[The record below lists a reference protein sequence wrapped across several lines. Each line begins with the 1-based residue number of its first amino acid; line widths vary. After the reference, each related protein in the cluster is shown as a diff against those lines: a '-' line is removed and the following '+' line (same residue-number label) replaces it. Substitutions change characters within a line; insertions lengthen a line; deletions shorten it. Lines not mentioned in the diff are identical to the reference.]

1 MATEFFADLVG
12 QDRAIALLSQAVRRD
27 RVAPAYLFAGPDGV
41 GRRRAARCFAT
52 LLFAPSGCEAPPPG
66 LAQRLA
72 AGNHPDLLWVEPTY
86 LDRGKLLTVSEAREA
101 GFRRQG
107 GPQIRLEQ
115 VREIGR
121 FLGRLPLEAPRSLV
135 ILDGAETMA
144 EGAANGLL
152 KTLEEP
158 GQASLILLAPSPDAL
173 LPTLVSRCARIPFR
187 RLSGAELA
195 TVLERTG
202 HGELAQRP
210 ELLAIA
216 QGSPGSAIAQGEI
229 LASVPADLLDQLQM
243 PPRSPRAALTLAKR
257 IDHDLDGDQQLWLTG
272 YLQQRYWHQTGGH
285 FDAIAAARLLETA
298 RQHLRNYVQPR
309 LVWEITCLRL
319 ARLLAA

>member
-1 MATEFFADLVG
+1 MTTDFFADLVG

-41 GRRRAARCFAT
+41 GRRLAARCFAT
-52 LLFAPSGCEAPPPG
+52 LLFAPPTSDAPPPD
-66 LAQRLA
+66 LVHRIA

-86 LDRGKLLTVSEAREA
+86 LDRGKLLTLSEAREA

-115 VREIGR
+115 VRDISR
-121 FLGRLPLEAPRSLV
+121 FLGRPPLEAPRSLV

-158 GQASLILLAPSPDAL
+158 GQASLILLAPSAEAL

-187 RLSGAELA
+187 RLSAAELA
-195 TVLERTG
+195 TVLGRTG

-216 QGSPGSAIAQGEI
+216 QGSPGSAIAQGEV
-229 LASVPADLLDQLQM
+229 LASVPPDLLTLLQT
-243 PPRSPRAALTLAKR
+243 PPRSSSDALTLAKR
-257 IDHDLDGDQQLWLTG
+257 IDQNLDGEQQLWLTG
-272 YLQQRYWHQTGGH
+272 YLQQAYWHRRPEPC
-285 FDAIAAARLLETA
+285 DPIAAARLLETA

-309 LVWEITCLRL
+309 LVWEVTCLRL
-319 ARLLAA
+319 ARLATP